1 VSIALLIAIAVLIAL
16 AAATQS
22 IFGFGYA
29 LLVVPC
35 LTVLLGPK
43 VAVVASTSVG
53 TALVAW
59 NSVRWRHD
67 ILWREAVTV
76 SIAALC
82 AMPLGL
88 IVLTRTDDRTLR
100 LIVGCTIIA
109 FTVWLWRG
117 LSLPL
122 GRRTEIAAGATSGV
136 LAASVGVNGPPLVI
150 AFQATGMQPAPFR
163 ATLQVTF
170 LVQAA
175 VALTLFWSQRLVVAD
190 VGWVFVIGL
199 PAAAVGALVGDRI
212 SSRVREGSFR
222 SAVLVLLALTG
233 VLAVASALWAD

>member
-1 VSIALLIAIAVLIAL
+1 VSVELLLLVVVIIAV

-22 IFGFGYA
+22 IVGFGYA

-43 VAVVASTSVG
+43 VAVVASTAVG

-59 NSVRWRHD
+59 NSFRWRHD
-67 ILWREAVTV
+67 IRWREAITV

-82 AMPLGL
+82 AMPVGL
-88 IVLTRTDDRTLR
+88 VVLTQADDRTLR
-100 LIVGCTIIA
+100 LIVGGTIIV

-117 LSLPL
+117 LSLPV
-122 GRRTEIAAGATSGV
+122 GRPTEVAAGATSGA

-150 AFQATGMQPAPFR
+150 AFQATEMAPAPFR
-163 ATLQVTF
+163 ATLQLCF
-170 LVQAA
+170 FVQAA
-175 VALTLFWSQRLVVAD
+175 VAVALFWSQGLVVRD
-190 VGWVFVIGL
+190 VGSVFLVGI

-212 SSRVREGSFR
+212 APRVHEGPFR
-222 SAVLVLLALTG
+222 SAVLLLLGLSGA
-233 VLAVASALWAD
+233 LAVASALRA